1 MILSVLTT
9 ITTDA
14 MSLMNTDVTREYAR
28 FLIGAIRF
36 VIPLLLLFSL
46 ILATGCAT
54 TSNAVTEEEIVTNQ
68 KPMVTYTSLLVRDFE
83 LKKELYSDGDGRMDE
98 REQRYSRV
106 PEQLT
111 DQILR
116 YIRSLRIYQSV
127 SRDEKLS
134 PHTLIL
140 QGKFVR
146 LGRFRISIEALLLD
160 GGTNQEVAYFRQTLW
175 DVLDTTEAIGRL
187 GHEVAD
193 FIDRIQYK

>member
-9 ITTDA
+9 ITTGA
-14 MSLMNTDVTREYAR
+14 ASLMSTDVTRECACS
-28 FLIGAIRF
+28 LIGAIRF
-36 VIPLLLLFSL
+36 VSLLLLLLSL
-46 ILATGCAT
+46 LLVAGCAT
-54 TSNAVTEEEIVTNQ
+54 SSNAVTEEEIVTNQ

-98 REQRYSRV
+98 REQRYSRI
-106 PEQLT
+106 PKQLT

-116 YIRSLRIYQSV
+116 YVRSRRIYQSV

-134 PHTLIL
+134 PTTLIL

-146 LGRFRISIEALLLD
+146 VGRFRISIEALLLD